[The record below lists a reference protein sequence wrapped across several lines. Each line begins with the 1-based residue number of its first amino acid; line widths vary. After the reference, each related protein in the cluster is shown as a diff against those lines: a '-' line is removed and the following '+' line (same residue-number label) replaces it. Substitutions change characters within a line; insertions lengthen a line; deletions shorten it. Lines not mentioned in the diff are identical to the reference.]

1 MIFVVRPQSLKS
13 WLSWN
18 REFGNNTYGTYKM
31 VLCCCFICT
40 RRICQE
46 IHFKIL
52 LKLFLQIFSLMM
64 NTHTAFYLFSG
75 CLLRDCWLPTTILS
89 KVRQLSNSWS
99 LTLWSLYSTGE
110 ERDTNM
116 QFMLT
121 AVISVTVMQKVVE
134 TQWNRGEHLSAWE
147 GSEGVP
153 ESVRK
158 GTAVITELLAG
169 PCIVTVPGPLGRR
182 RSCAL
187 WVHHG
192 EWQGWCGLGAFHVG
206 A

>member
-1 MIFVVRPQSLKS
+1 MIFVVSPQSLKS

-64 NTHTAFYLFSG
+64 NIHTAFYLFNG
-75 CLLRDCWLPTTILS
+75 CLLRDCWLSTTILS

-110 ERDTNM
+110 ERNTNM

-153 ESVRK
+153 ESV
-158 GTAVITELLAG
+158 G
-169 PCIVTVPGPLGRR
+169 PQW
-182 RSCAL
+182 S
-187 WVHHG
+187 
-192 EWQGWCGLGAFHVG
+192 QNY
-206 A
+206 